1 MRRLLALII
10 PLLLSGGPALAATPS
25 PPHGQAPPHGP
36 AQHASRASR
45 DRVPTPKPPVAI
57 ALGSVRPAYLQA
69 SSTLRVH
76 GKLVNQSQSSY
87 QQVSVRLWFRSSA
100 MTSRGEVETYA
111 DGKGLG
117 PQQAGQAEVISAT
130 LPVGGQKTWSLSL
143 SARKMGLRKFGV
155 YPIMVEARNGA
166 GIVLGQQRTFITYYP
181 TGTPLQRTKIA
192 WVWPLVDQPHRAA
205 DTTFV
210 DDQLERQLGP
220 GGRLSTIVN
229 AAAGTTKTPVSW
241 LIDPSLVDDANKM
254 ANTDGYTIKGD
265 VDRSQSVAA
274 LDWLTRL
281 HRAVTGDGDHLIST
295 PYADPDVTALAD
307 RRMSGDVKTAA
318 QQGMRALAD
327 AHLSGATSSTAMPPD
342 DLPVDQ
348 ATLSALVASGSR
360 TILLSSAILPATR
373 TGTFTPDP
381 VVNKTVSGQDVK
393 LVAYDDTLRKILK
406 VPTTT
411 LGGTVLAEQRF
422 VAETAMI
429 TGEAPQ
435 KSRTIV
441 ITPPRRWKPS
451 ATFAKAVLNYTAKA
465 PWLSPVP
472 LTSVETLKPTER
484 TFQPQKST
492 SGSGLSKNYLRQVRD
507 LSTDVQQFTSVLQP
521 PVSDFTLGI
530 ARTESS
536 AWNGQSRHGKLV
548 RDTLKDELEKSSS
561 RVKVLNDGIT
571 MAGKSGPVPITIS
584 NGLDRGTVR
593 VTLHAYSQ
601 NPTRLSVNSGDH
613 TLELEPGHKDSV
625 TLKMK
630 ASANGP
636 AYVNLQ
642 LRTPDGQDFGGAH
655 VLRVNTTVY
664 GRTALLITG
673 ISLAVLFVGVA
684 IRIVRRRAGRAGESV
699 E

>member
-1 MRRLLALII
+1 VRRLLALVIV
-10 PLLLSGGPALAATPS
+10 LLLSGGPALAATPS
-25 PPHGQAPPHGP
+25 PPDGQA
-36 AQHASRASR
+36 QHTAHASR
-45 DRVPTPKPPVAI
+45 DRAPAQKPPVAI
-57 ALGSVRPAYLQA
+57 TLGSVKPAYLRA
-69 SSTLRVH
+69 SSTLRVR
-76 GKLVNQSQSSY
+76 GQLVNQSQNAY
-87 QQVSVRLWFRSSA
+87 QQVSVRLWFRSNP

-117 PQQAGQAEVISAT
+117 PQQAGLSRMISAT
-130 LPVGGQKTWSLSL
+130 LPVGGQKPWSLSL
-143 SARKMGLRKFGV
+143 SARQMGLRTFGV

-166 GIVLGQQRTFITYYP
+166 GVVLGQQRTFITYYP
-181 TGTPLQRTKIA
+181 AGTPLQPTKVA

-210 DDQLERQLGP
+210 DDQLERQLGA
-220 GGRLSTIVN
+220 GGRLSTIVD
-229 AAAGTTKTPVSW
+229 AAARSTKTPVSW

-254 ANTDGYTIKGD
+254 ANTDGYNIKGD
-265 VDRSQSVAA
+265 ADRPQSVAA
-274 LDWLTRL
+274 LAWLKTL
-281 HRAVTGDGDHLIST
+281 HGAIAADDRLIST

-307 RRMSGDVKTAA
+307 RHMSKDVTLAA

-327 AHLSGATSSTAMPPD
+327 ARLSGATSSIAMPPD
-342 DLPVDQ
+342 DLTVDQ

-360 TILLSSAILPATR
+360 TILLSSAILPDAHA
-373 TGTFTPDP
+373 GTFTPDP
-381 VVNKTVSGQDVK
+381 TMNKSVSGTNVK

-406 VPTTT
+406 EPTTT
-411 LGGTVLAEQRF
+411 LGGTILAEQRF
-422 VAETAMI
+422 LAETAMI

-435 KSRTIV
+435 KPRTIV

-472 LTSVETLKPTER
+472 LSSVETLKPTER
-484 TFQPQKST
+484 TFQPQKSA
-492 SGSGLSKNYLRQVRD
+492 SAPGLSKNYLRQVSD
-507 LSTDVQQFTSVLQP
+507 LSTDVRQFASLFEP

-536 AWNGQSRHGKLV
+536 AWNGQSRRGKLV
-548 RDTLKDELEKSSS
+548 RDTLKDELEKSAG
-561 RVKVLNDGIT
+561 RIKVLNDGIT
-571 MAGKSGPVPITIS
+571 MAGKSGRIPITIS
-584 NGLDRGTVR
+584 NGLSRGTVR

-601 NPTRLSVNSGDH
+601 NPTRLRVNSVDR
-613 TLELEPGHKDSV
+613 TLVLEHGHKDQV
-625 TLKMK
+625 TLDMK

-655 VLRVNTTVY
+655 VLRVNATYY

-673 ISLAVLFVGVA
+673 ISLAVLFVGVG